1 MEVMLVYQLM
11 ESYFRKLISI
21 GVPAME
27 SLAIAMEDEYV
38 DVPEDVLYS
47 LLIERLTEAEK

>member
-1 MEVMLVYQLM
+1 
-11 ESYFRKLISI
+11 
-21 GVPAME
+21 ME

>member
-1 MEVMLVYQLM
+1 
-11 ESYFRKLISI
+11 
-21 GVPAME
+21 ME

-47 LLIERLTEAEK
+47 LLIERLTEVEK

>member
-1 MEVMLVYQLM
+1 MLVYQLM

>member
-1 MEVMLVYQLM
+1 
-11 ESYFRKLISI
+11 
-21 GVPAME
+21 ME
-27 SLAIAMEDEYV
+27 SLAIAMEDEYI